1 MTIYRVYDSWWGED
15 SNVKYYL
22 REETALEDYQNR
34 GHSSCYMDAETVI
47 TD

>member
-1 MTIYRVYDSWWGED
+1 MTIYVVYDSAWGED

-22 REETALEDYQNR
+22 REETALEDYR
-34 GHSSCYMDAETVI
+34 TRLHAPRYIDIEIVI